1 LLTEF
6 CDATDDTPTPTP
18 AAPDTDDTEF
28 VTFGITELLPPTLG
42 ATTVPF
48 TIFVGVALDKLL
60 MEELLILV
68 LFVTGGGDT
77 TELVRP
83 STWGW

>member
-1 LLTEF
+1 MLTEF

-18 AAPDTDDTEF
+18 PDTDDTEF
-28 VTFGITELLPPTLG
+28 VTFGITELLPATLG

-48 TIFVGVALDKLL
+48 TIFAGVTLDKLL
-60 MEELLILV
+60 MEELLRVV
-68 LFVTGGGDT
+68 LFVTGGGDN

-83 STWGW
+83 NTWC

>member
-1 LLTEF
+1 VTEF
-6 CDATDDTPTPTP
+6 CDATDDTPTPVP

-28 VTFGITELLPPTLG
+28 VTFGITELLPATLG

-48 TIFVGVALDKLL
+48 TIFAAVTLDELL
-60 MEELLILV
+60 MEELLRLA
-68 LFVTGGGDT
+68 LFVTGGGDN

-83 STWGW
+83 NTWG